1 MITDPTSSDEA
12 VSNEKNN
19 FHFSQ
24 KLNAD
29 TESVTTLY
37 SPVIHHNEKGIID
50 RNFSTKTIVPSS
62 AGHSMLKKQ
71 HLYRMDSPKLGDR
84 KNARGS
90 QQSANVIYSGKTAV
104 SKNAFSNGIRNI
116 SDISLFGLP
125 GNYKVSVSSNSKSLT
140 ESFDKNADQYN
151 ISSPGIDC
159 SDIYEEISF
168 DSNSSNNNFNQND
181 DMNSPISRNR
191 KTKLLRKDQGNVL
204 LSIPDTNLHK
214 RRLLNHNDNNSDN
227 YKGITDI
234 LKSVR
239 KELLFQDESK
249 NKYNTSIFGQDLKKK
264 DYILSDSEKIK
275 HILSY
280 EMGYENNFISEKI
293 KSMEKS
299 LFDLKRNL
307 RNPSSYI
314 KCYISSFFCPTVSSN
329 YFLLKENIKF
339 AKKNPWSLFEERFW
353 MDYEEEDNLVS
364 KPILVVY
371 PDEEQKYVEKIDEE
385 FKSYIKEKQ
394 EEFFEQEY
402 ELQTMKLNK

>member
-1 MITDPTSSDEA
+1 
-12 VSNEKNN
+12 
-19 FHFSQ
+19 
-24 KLNAD
+24 
-29 TESVTTLY
+29 
-37 SPVIHHNEKGIID
+37 
-50 RNFSTKTIVPSS
+50 
-62 AGHSMLKKQ
+62 
-71 HLYRMDSPKLGDR
+71 MDSPKLGDT
-84 KNARGS
+84 KNARSS

-181 DMNSPISRNR
+181 DMNSPISRSR
-191 KTKLLRKDQGNVL
+191 KTKLLMKDQGNVL

-314 KCYISSFFCPTVSSN
+314 NCYISSFFCPTVSSN

-364 KPILVVY
+364 KPFLVVY
-371 PDEEQKYVEKIDEE
+371 PDEEQNDVEKIDEE

-402 ELQTMKLNK
+402 ELKTMKLNK